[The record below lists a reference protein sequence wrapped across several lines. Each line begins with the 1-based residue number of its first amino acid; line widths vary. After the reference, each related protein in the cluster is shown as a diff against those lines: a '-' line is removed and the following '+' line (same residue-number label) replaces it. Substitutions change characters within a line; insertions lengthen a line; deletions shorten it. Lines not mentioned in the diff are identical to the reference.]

1 MLVNQRKNIM
11 KIEVLNEFVL
21 LANYKSYTKAAEVLF
36 IAQSTLTKHIQ
47 QLESELGLELVDR
60 GQYNFSL
67 TKDGIFFYEYAQ
79 KIVAL
84 KQNYM
89 AQRFSPAQANTMC
102 FDFGTGYL
110 TSVEHSIL
118 TEAISS
124 FSELYPNCLINTFR
138 FSHMSHCRTLLRN
151 GDISLAVVKYT
162 DDSTVAFANT
172 PASEYELLPLLRI
185 PMVAVLPESH
195 PLVGQKIFLTD
206 LAQENFI
213 FGARNSFRYH
223 NCFSTC
229 ISAGFEPRVVYTFDK
244 PESIITMVE
253 RGKGISIAP
262 ITLMENLSDKKVHIA
277 RFDPLVEEKTDIIC
291 SKNVST
297 YSLERQFV
305 SNVVDALKKS
315 SYGKTYLV
323 GGWNS

>member
-1 MLVNQRKNIM
+1 M
-11 KIEVLNEFVL
+11 KIEILNEFVV
-21 LANYKSYTKAAEVLF
+21 LANYKSYTKAAEALF

-47 QLESELGLELVDR
+47 QLETELGLELINR

-67 TKDGIFFYEYAQ
+67 TKDGIFFYDYAQ

-89 AQRFSPAQANTMC
+89 AQRFSPTTVNTMC

-110 TSVEHSIL
+110 TSSEHLIL
-118 TEAISS
+118 TKAISD

-162 DDSTVAFANT
+162 DDSTVAFAST
-172 PASEYELLPLLRI
+172 PGSEYELIPLFQI
-185 PMVAVLPESH
+185 PMVAILPEDH
-195 PLVGQKIFLTD
+195 PLIGKTIFLTD

-213 FGARNSFRYH
+213 LGARNSFRYH

-229 ISAGFEPRVVYTFDK
+229 LSAGFEPRVVYTFDK
-244 PESIITMVE
+244 PESIIAMVE

-262 ITLMENLSDKKVHIA
+262 VTLMENFSERRVHIA
-277 RFDPLVEEKTDIIC
+277 HFDPLIEEKTDIIC
-291 SKNVST
+291 SKNAST

-323 GGWNS
+323 AERDH